1 MTALSTLPIDAQP
14 VVTLAPAAPTT
25 PSASARRANRIVL
38 ERYLAP
44 LARFL
49 SQSELTEI
57 VVNRPGEVFT
67 EGPNG
72 WQRHESAD
80 LSHAHL
86 MHLATAAAGYTRQ
99 DIASDHPIV
108 STTLPGEERC
118 QIVVPP
124 AVPAGTVS
132 LTIRKP
138 STVTM
143 TLEDFEERDLFS
155 DIRVTS
161 DDLSDD
167 ETELVRL
174 RDAGQWRE
182 FLALAVRSR
191 RNIII
196 SGATGSG
203 KTTLSKGLIAQIPA
217 AERLVTIEDTA
228 ELVVPQ
234 PNHVR
239 LLYAKDGQGLAKV
252 GPRELLES
260 CLRMRPDR
268 ILLQELR
275 DGTAFF
281 YLRNVNS
288 GHPGSITTVHA
299 DSARLA
305 FEQLTLLVK
314 ESAEGRDL
322 ARDDIRN
329 LLRQTVDI
337 VVQMKREHGRFRITE
352 IDYDPARKRLSSA

>member
-1 MTALSTLPIDAQP
+1 MEGPGGWTRHE
-14 VVTLAPAAPTT
+14 APALTHA
-25 PSASARRANRIVL
+25 
-38 ERYLAP
+38 YL
-44 LARFL
+44 
-49 SQSELTEI
+49 S
-57 VVNRPGEVFT
+57 
-67 EGPNG
+67 
-72 WQRHESAD
+72 
-80 LSHAHL
+80 
-86 MHLATAAAGYTRQ
+86 HLATAAAGHTRQ
-99 DIASDHPIV
+99 DIGPEHPVV
-108 STTLPGEERC
+108 STTLIGEERC

-138 STVTM
+138 SCLTM
-143 TLEDFEERDLFS
+143 TLDAFERAKLFDEVRIANDELAADEHRLLTLKEAGAWRDFL
-155 DIRVTS
+155 
-161 DDLSDD
+161 
-167 ETELVRL
+167 
-174 RDAGQWRE
+174 Q
-182 FLALAVRSR
+182 LAVSTR

-203 KTTLSKGLIAQIPA
+203 KTTLSKALIAAIPEQ
-217 AERLVTIEDTA
+217 ERLITIEDTA
-228 ELVVPQ
+228 ELVIPHQ
-234 PNHVR
+234 NCVR
-239 LLYAKDGQGLAKV
+239 LLYAKDGQGVAKI

-322 ARDDIRN
+322 HRDDIRS
-329 LLRQTVDI
+329 LLLLLVD
-337 VVQMKREHGRFRITE
+337 VVIQMQKRGGRYRISE
-352 IDYDPARKRLSSA
+352 IYYDPVRKRDHLR

>member
-1 MTALSTLPIDAQP
+1 VSAVHSIERDGSRL
-14 VVTLAPAAPTT
+14 VLA
-25 PSASARRANRIVL
+25 
-38 ERYLAP
+38 RYLEP

-49 SQSELTEI
+49 ADKYLTEI
-57 VVNRPGEVFT
+57 VVNRPGEVFV
-67 EGPNG
+67 EGPGG
-72 WQRHESAD
+72 WTRHEAPALTHAY
-80 LSHAHL
+80 LSN
-86 MHLATAAAGYTRQ
+86 LATAAAGHTRQ
-99 DIASDHPIV
+99 DIGPEHPVV
-108 STTLPGEERC
+108 STTLIGEERC

-138 STVTM
+138 SALTM
-143 TLEDFEERDLFS
+143 TLDSFERAKLF
-155 DIRVTS
+155 DEVRIA
-161 DDLSDD
+161 DD
-167 ETELVRL
+167 ELTADETRL
-174 RDAGQWRE
+174 
-182 FLALAVRSR
+182 LALKEAGAWRDFLQLAVSTR

-203 KTTLSKGLIAQIPA
+203 KTTLSKALIAAIPA
-217 AERLVTIEDTA
+217 QERLITIEDTA
-228 ELVVPQ
+228 ELVVPHQ
-234 PNHVR
+234 NCVR
-239 LLYAKDGQGLAKV
+239 LLYAKDGQGLAKI

-322 ARDDIRN
+322 HRDDIRS
-329 LLRQTVDI
+329 LLLLLVD
-337 VVQMKREHGRFRITE
+337 VVIQMQKRDGRYRISE
-352 IDYDPARKRLSSA
+352 IYYDPVRKRDQIR